1 MVILFS
7 MMIILFRLD
16 WVGEASSQQ
25 QSGIINDLMDLSKY
39 DLVHDSELIIVGN
52 LSDRSSAGTVDESQ
66 TRAPENLTKV
76 PGIRNTIQ
84 IEKILKGSY
93 EGSTID
99 VITEDDLSGKIV
111 IEGSAKLQRGEKII
125 LFLYQE
131 PLFSH
136 IFPFSSLPYKG
147 L

>member
-52 LSDRSSAGTVDESQ
+52 LSDRSSAGTVGESQ
-66 TRAPENLTKV
+66 TRVPENLTKV

-84 IEKILKGSY
+84 IEK
-93 EGSTID
+93 
-99 VITEDDLSGKIV
+99 
-111 IEGSAKLQRGEKII
+111 
-125 LFLYQE
+125 F
-131 PLFSH
+131 
-136 IFPFSSLPYKG
+136 
-147 L
+147 